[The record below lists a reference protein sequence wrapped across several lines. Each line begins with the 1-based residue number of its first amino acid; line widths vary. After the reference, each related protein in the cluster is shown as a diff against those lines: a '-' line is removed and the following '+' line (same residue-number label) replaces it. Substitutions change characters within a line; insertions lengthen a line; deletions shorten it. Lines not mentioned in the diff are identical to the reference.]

1 VGRLRQ
7 TLLVPIYE
15 MTQHRLE
22 AVPQTTYAAAQVRE
36 RDDLQRLLRDQIDV
50 VSPSVLLIGE
60 EFEDFVGT
68 RRRIDLLGIDT
79 SGRLVVI
86 ELKRTD
92 DGGHAELQ
100 AIRYAAMVSAMTL
113 NQIVEQRE
121 RFAAD
126 RGLDEVDSRSVVLA
140 WIGGEEMLGD
150 DVRIVLV
157 AADFGLELTTTVL
170 WLTERHNLDITCVRA
185 VPYRLNDRLL
195 LNVEQVIPLPETASY
210 QVSVRRKE
218 AETRQAAAVS
228 GRDFTK
234 YQLLVGGLA
243 QPEDSKQG
251 CVKQAVALLVER
263 GVPLVEVRE
272 AVGNRWS
279 SVSATSAEEVSS
291 GGFAAS
297 VGMSEQWWFDN
308 PYPDV
313 EAGVWWVM
321 RRVGGRETEQVLSRL
336 SALRPEIL
344 SWRKAVADDE
354 PV

>member
-1 VGRLRQ
+1 VG
-7 TLLVPIYE
+7 
-15 MTQHRLE
+15 
-22 AVPQTTYAAAQVRE
+22 AGGDA
-36 RDDLQRLLRDQIDV
+36 
-50 VSPSVLLIGE
+50 G
-60 EFEDFVGT
+60 VGG
-68 RRRIDLLGIDT
+68 DA
-79 SGRLVVI
+79 S
-86 ELKRTD
+86 
-92 DGGHAELQ
+92 Q
-100 AIRYAAMVSAMTL
+100 
-113 NQIVEQRE
+113 
-121 RFAAD
+121 
-126 RGLDEVDSRSVVLA
+126 DEVDGPVGEPLA

-150 DVRIVLV
+150 DVRIILV
-157 AADFGLELTTTVL
+157 AADFGLELTTAVL
-170 WLTERHNLDITCVRA
+170 WLTERHDLDITCVRA
-185 VPYRLNDRLL
+185 VPYQLNDRLL

-234 YQLLVGGLA
+234 YQLIIDGLA

-251 CVKQAVALLVER
+251 CVKQAVAMLVER

-272 AVGNRWS
+272 AVGKRWD

-291 GGFAAS
+291 RGFAAS
-297 VGMSEQWWFDN
+297 VGMTDQWWFDS

-321 RRVGGRETEQVLSRL
+321 RRVGGRETEQVLNRL

-344 SWRKAVADDE
+344 SWRKAIADDE